1 VHDGCLA
8 LIDLSSQIPNLTPK
22 KSFLLIFGI
31 LDNLFWSNFNKFEN
45 NLINAEFVK
54 EYDKSGGVN

>member
-1 VHDGCLA
+1 MVNFF
-8 LIDLSSQIPNLTPK
+8 SK
-22 KSFLLIFGI
+22 
-31 LDNLFWSNFNKFEN
+31 FNKFEN